1 MDKLSASIDT
11 IAKTCIAVRL
21 RSLNRVVTNLYDDA
35 LRPLGLKISQM
46 NILVVAAK
54 LGVARPTQ
62 VCDLLQLD
70 VSTLSRNL
78 ERMRAQGW
86 LEVVP
91 GEDART
97 QSFRLTTPA
106 NACSKRRFLP
116 GKTPSSRP
124 RKCWG
129 PKASPLI
136 CQDRPKEPRQEDAA
150 ASKPESLIRAYFF
163 RTLVAYT
170 TIGAAM
176 KLNEHPTVRHFHEKC
191 QDRPVAPSVLDAAWL
206 RQLCLDCGADD
217 AGLVEIGRP
226 ALDDQREDVLRYFP
240 PPRRCL
246 VSSAG

>member
-1 MDKLSASIDT
+1 MDKLSAGIDN

-54 LGVARPTQ
+54 LGVARPSQ

-97 QSFRLTTPA
+97 QSFRLTTAGKRLLEKAIPA
-106 NACSKRRFLP
+106 WETAQQEAKKML
-116 GKTPSSRP
+116 G
-124 RKCWG
+124 
-129 PKASPLI
+129 
-136 CQDRPKEPRQEDAA
+136 EDAVA
-150 ASKPESLIRAYFF
+150 ALN
-163 RTLVAYT
+163 
-170 TIGAAM
+170 AAAKRLPASQEPAAAIQAGQK
-176 KLNEHPTVRHFHEKC
+176 KLGRSHA
-191 QDRPVAPSVLDAAWL
+191 DR
-206 RQLCLDCGADD
+206 
-217 AGLVEIGRP
+217 
-226 ALDDQREDVLRYFP
+226 
-240 PPRRCL
+240 
-246 VSSAG
+246 